1 MAVNNAHNT
10 ERKNRILAVSCVVLV
25 AGMIGMAYAAVPLY
39 ALFCQ
44 VTGYG
49 GTTQRA
55 EAPSGEIS
63 SRVIGVRFDANVN
76 NDLNW
81 DFKPVQ
87 RKLSL
92 KVGEHRLAFYRAT
105 NRSDEKVIGSAV
117 FNVTPVS
124 AGAYFNKIECF
135 CFTEQ
140 TLNPGESVEMPVSF
154 YIDPDIEN
162 DEDLETLKTITLS
175 YTFFPAKKENKAKS
189 ARVDMKDEAIN

>member
-1 MAVNNAHNT
+1 MAANDPHNT
-10 ERKNRILAVSCVVLV
+10 ERKNRILAISCGVLV

-55 EAPSGEIS
+55 EAPSGEIT
-63 SRVIGVRFDANVN
+63 SRVMGVRFDANVN

-92 KVGEHRLAFYRAT
+92 KVGEHRLAFYKAT
-105 NRSDEKVIGSAV
+105 NLSDETVVGTAV

-140 TLNPGESVEMPVSF
+140 ALKPGESIEMPVSF
-154 YIDPDIEN
+154 YIDPDIEK

-175 YTFFPAKKENKAKS
+175 YTFFPAKVEETEKS
-189 ARVDMKDEAIN
+189 ASVDTSNEAVN

>member
-1 MAVNNAHNT
+1 MAANDPHNT
-10 ERKNRILAVSCVVLV
+10 ERKNRILAISCGVLV

-44 VTGYG
+44 GTGYG

-55 EAPSGEIS
+55 EAPSGEIT
-63 SRVIGVRFDANVN
+63 SRVMGVRFDANVN

-92 KVGEHRLAFYRAT
+92 KVGEHRLAFYKAT
-105 NRSDEKVIGSAV
+105 NLSDETVVGTAV

-140 TLNPGESVEMPVSF
+140 ALKPGESIEMPVSF
-154 YIDPDIEN
+154 YIDPDIEK

-175 YTFFPAKKENKAKS
+175 YTFFPAKVEETEKS
-189 ARVDMKDEAIN
+189 ASVDTSNEAVN